1 MMDNKRIP
9 EKDLKLINDSFKQ
22 TGPVETLGK
31 NGAGKLVEAKKKV
44 VNDKTITF
52 KDFSGRVLRHQKSIV
67 IRNRGQIVIGAKGQK
82 YDDIPLENRKLVIWT
97 EDDFE
102 KLEV

>member
-1 MMDNKRIP
+1 MKNKRIP

-22 TGPVETLGK
+22 TGAVDTLGK
-31 NGAGKLVEAKKKV
+31 NGAGKIVDIKKKI
-44 VNDKTITF
+44 VNEKTITF
-52 KDFSGRVLRHQKSIV
+52 NDFSGRILRHQKSIV
-67 IRNRGQIVIGAKGQK
+67 IKGQGTVVLGVKGQK
-82 YDDIPLENRKLVIWT
+82 YDDIPLDDRKLVIWF

>member
-1 MMDNKRIP
+1 MIDKRIP

-22 TGPVETLGK
+22 TGAVETLAK
-31 NGAGKLVEAKKKV
+31 DASKQIVEAKKKV
-44 VNDKTITF
+44 VNEKTITF
-52 KDFSGRVLRHQKSIV
+52 NDFSGRILCHQKSIV
-67 IRNRGQIVIGAKGQK
+67 IKGQGTIVLGVKGQK
-82 YDDIPLENRKLVIWT
+82 YDDIPLDDRKLVIWF